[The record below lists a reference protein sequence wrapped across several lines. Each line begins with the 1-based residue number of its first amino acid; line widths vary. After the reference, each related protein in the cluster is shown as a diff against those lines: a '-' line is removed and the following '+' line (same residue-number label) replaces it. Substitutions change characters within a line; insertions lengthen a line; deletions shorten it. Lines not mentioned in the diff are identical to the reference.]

1 MRSACIHA
9 SDPGIRYTTPQAG
22 MAELVDAGDL
32 KSPGLYGRLGSNPSP
47 GTLESTSYGNPHKA
61 NVPRKNANCAGIVL
75 DEKLPRIS
83 CVRILLSTFTLA
95 RSELR
100 DYSRDQSRVP
110 NDGIIA
116 NANLIRSPCP
126 EVAADPTPSPHVLC
140 FLLRSDRYHAVRAT
154 GVVVLKG
161 RQLLYTLREIGLRR
175 DTVAPKD
182 AFRQV
187 SCQQH

>member
-1 MRSACIHA
+1 M
-9 SDPGIRYTTPQAG
+9 
-22 MAELVDAGDL
+22 
-32 KSPGLYGRLGSNPSP
+32 
-47 GTLESTSYGNPHKA
+47 
-61 NVPRKNANCAGIVL
+61 L
-75 DEKLPRIS
+75 DEKLPMIS
-83 CVRILLSTFTLA
+83 HVCILLMLSTSALA
-95 RSELR
+95 ASELR
-100 DYSRDQSRVP
+100 D
-110 NDGIIA
+110 DGTVA
-116 NANLIRSPCP
+116 NAKVIRSPCP
-126 EVAADPTPSPHVLC
+126 KVAADPTPRPHVLC